1 MAPHLAIGPSLT
13 QALSGR
19 KIFFASH
26 GSLLSQRQ
34 QRVKEKRFLIQRCL
48 FTIVND
54 SETALKKYIKDK
66 YLTFDFLSRIKKTL

>member
-1 MAPHLAIGPSLT
+1 MAPHLAIGPSLA

-34 QRVKEKRFLIQRCL
+34 QRVKEKRNLNQRCL

-54 SETALKKYIKDK
+54 SETALKKQIEHQ
-66 YLTFDFLSRIKKTL
+66 YLTFDFLSRTKKTL